1 MHCKYPLTIL
11 LATLTL
17 WSCQKDSLQPNVPP
31 PVATPKLEVLWQQP
45 LMPDTGRYTGNAQ
58 FVRNGEVVY
67 TINFTSPSGT
77 VNKRNGKTGELMW
90 TFGAFDRPA
99 SFLPSEQVFD
109 VFGNT
114 LVNVNNFT
122 YFLENSGNLVWK
134 KDVRGKNG
142 SSFPFSQL
150 IDDYL
155 YTIHYEG
162 TNPAI
167 KSSSL
172 VRTHYL
178 SGQWDTLVT
187 IPQVDIR
194 FGQFIR
200 APTLWVNPE
209 GDSVLILRI
218 NELSNVLGLRN
229 RFNIRAWNMRTK
241 QFEWELKDFIP
252 EGNPGVYQ
260 PVVSDNRL
268 YINGPNAV
276 YCISLET
283 GNILWEKPFPAIQVT
298 SIVEHKNSIIFC
310 GTFEEGMWSINKIDG
325 SLNWHNVE
333 VRGSAFQMFYHDG
346 IVYHTAT
353 GTGRLYA
360 VNAETGATI
369 WKESSPNRKFA
380 KTDDA
385 GFDFQGIAIDP
396 INRVLFTCD
405 HYYIMCIRLPE

>member
-1 MHCKYPLTIL
+1 MHFKYPLTIL
-11 LATLTL
+11 LVTLSL
-17 WSCQKDSLQPNVPP
+17 WSCQKDSLQPYVPP
-31 PVATPKLEVLWQQP
+31 PVTPPKLDVLWQKP
-45 LMPDTGRYTGNAQ
+45 LTPDTGRYTGNAQ
-58 FVRNGEVVY
+58 FVNNGDVVY
-67 TINFTSPSGT
+67 TIDFTSPSGT
-77 VNKRNGKTGELMW
+77 VNKRNGNTGELMW

-134 KDVRGKNG
+134 KDVREKNG

-187 IPQVDIR
+187 IPQVDNR

-241 QFEWELKDFIP
+241 QFEWELKDF
-252 EGNPGVYQ
+252 
-260 PVVSDNRL
+260 
-268 YINGPNAV
+268 
-276 YCISLET
+276 
-283 GNILWEKPFPAIQVT
+283 
-298 SIVEHKNSIIFC
+298 
-310 GTFEEGMWSINKIDG
+310 
-325 SLNWHNVE
+325 
-333 VRGSAFQMFYHDG
+333 
-346 IVYHTAT
+346 
-353 GTGRLYA
+353 
-360 VNAETGATI
+360 
-369 WKESSPNRKFA
+369 
-380 KTDDA
+380 
-385 GFDFQGIAIDP
+385 
-396 INRVLFTCD
+396 
-405 HYYIMCIRLPE
+405 